1 VVDASSAIP
10 GTSWNERS
18 CRGLRGHDLLRR
30 LWRPKGTDRR
40 CSSPGRTPSTTKRLP
55 RPRSVRIQIG
65 DLIDE
70 GQRSCWYPDAAVELT
85 KIEFDLLLT
94 LATNKQVVIE
104 RTQLYELVWGYDLTT
119 ELVNL
124 ASFPFDE
131 SPTELLD
138 LASFPVDE
146 SRPNCSI
153 LASSPME
160 PSQHFA

>member
-1 VVDASSAIP
+1 VLVSGPHSVDHQTATETEI
-10 GTSWNERS
+10 GQ
-18 CRGLRGHDLLRR
+18 
-30 LWRPKGTDRR
+30 
-40 CSSPGRTPSTTKRLP
+40 
-55 RPRSVRIQIG
+55 IQIG

-70 GQRSCWYPDAAVELT
+70 GQRSCWYPGAAVELT
-85 KIEFDLLLT
+85 KFEFDLLLT

-138 LASFPVDE
+138 LASFPFDE